1 MPSESQRHL
10 GNTVSLTSGQA
21 SLQAKQ
27 INHKII
33 DCFLLLWILS
43 NIPSLAHKMYK
54 GKTTKLF
61 PQIVSKPPHVTG
73 MTRGWGCTGC
83 RAFIYLGALCAAD
96 LTAAL
101 KWIASCFA
109 KVLVNH
115 FYICLCLPILLG
127 RTTCSQL
134 GWFNL
139 FSKPHSHVLNTK
151 ASQVHQVAP
160 QTLFQSRERSVQ
172 YSQGKAGSKQ

>member
-1 MPSESQRHL
+1 MVLILITSDLSEGSLTWHRKPCESQRYL

-21 SLQAKQ
+21 SLKAKQ

-33 DCFLLLWILS
+33 NCFLLLWILS

-54 GKTTKLF
+54 GKITKLF
-61 PQIVSKPPHVTG
+61 PQIVSKHPHVTG
-73 MTRGWGCTGC
+73 ITRGRDCIGC
-83 RAFIYLGALCAAD
+83 RAFIYPGALCAAD
-96 LTAAL
+96 LIPAL

-134 GWFNL
+134 DWFV
-139 FSKPHSHVLNTK
+139 F
-151 ASQVHQVAP
+151 
-160 QTLFQSRERSVQ
+160 
-172 YSQGKAGSKQ
+172 